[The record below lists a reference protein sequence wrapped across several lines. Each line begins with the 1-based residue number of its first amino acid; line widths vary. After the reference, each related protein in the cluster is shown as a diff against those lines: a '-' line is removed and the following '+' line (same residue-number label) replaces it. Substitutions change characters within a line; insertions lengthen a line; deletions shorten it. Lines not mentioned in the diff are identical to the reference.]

1 MRKRIGIIGF
11 GKIGKH
17 LYQQARQM
25 GWNVVFV
32 FTSKYVYFDGRGEI
46 SEQPKDSLVN
56 WQKYCENVDV
66 VFLAI
71 PTSDSG
77 FTAQKYISFLAKRNI
92 PIITCEK
99 GALANYFSRLKLLL
113 PKIGY
118 GATVGGGSGMIYFL
132 QQRFFSGMQEV
143 HAILNGTLNYIF
155 TDLAMG
161 NPLGHIIEEVKM
173 LGYAEPGKN
182 NPIQLILN
190 EACLDATKKAAIL
203 FNLCFGSP
211 VPLRARDIA
220 VILDEEMVKDAIVQ
234 AADRRFVVSFYKA
247 DIFRPDTNN
256 IPAFC
261 HVIDR
266 WVIKGGFVR
275 MDNPLIA
282 RLCHATPWVNNGIL
296 TVEGN
301 AGADGV
307 YVSAGPGAGASPTTA
322 AMIRD
327 AERLLI

>member
-1 MRKRIGIIGF
+1 MIKKAGIIGF
-11 GKIGKH
+11 GKIGKR
-17 LYQQARQM
+17 LYNKLRKA
-25 GWNVVFV
+25 GW
-32 FTSKYVYFDGRGEI
+32 EI
-46 SEQPKDSLVN
+46 SFVATSSSIFVGDLTQPKDRIEN
-56 WQKYCENVDV
+56 WQKYCQNVDV
-66 VFLAI
+66 IFLAI
-71 PTSDSG
+71 STLDDG
-77 FTAQKYISFLAKRNI
+77 LAAKNFIKALREKEISVVI
-92 PIITCEK
+92 CEK
-99 GALANYFSRLKLLL
+99 GSLANYFSELEPLLSG
-113 PKIGY
+113 IGY
-118 GATVGGGSGMIYFL
+118 SATVSGGLGMIQIL
-132 QQRFFSGMQEV
+132 QRRFYSGIQEV
-143 HAILNGTLNYIF
+143 HTILNGTLNYIF

-161 NPLGHIIEEVKM
+161 NPLGHIIEEVQL
-173 LGYAEPGKN
+173 LGYAEPGET
-182 NPIQLILN
+182 NPTRIILN

-203 FNLCFGSP
+203 FNLCFGSS
-211 VPLRARDIA
+211 VPLCARDIA
-220 VILDEEMVKDAIVQ
+220 VILNEEAVKNAIAH
-234 AADRRFVVSFYKA
+234 AADRRFVVSFYRA
-247 DIFRPDTNN
+247 DIFRPEDNN

-261 HVIDR
+261 HAIGG